1 MSGTHSL
8 QLFVRSAGGR
18 MGYTMTH
25 ATRADIAA
33 ATFARIFEACESIGR
48 IGPDES
54 LEDVA
59 RRVAKAPALSMLT
72 SATASRPP
80 MRVEAASLS
89 DAVEMV
95 PSGASSAHA
104 TESAPDMLAVV

>member
-1 MSGTHSL
+1 
-8 QLFVRSAGGR
+8 

-25 ATRADIAA
+25 ATRADIATA
-33 ATFARIFEACESIGR
+33 AFARILEACESIGR

-59 RRVAKAPALSMLT
+59 HRVAKASALSMLA
-72 SATASRPP
+72 SASAARPP
-80 MRVEAASLS
+80 MRVEAASLPGAH
-89 DAVEMV
+89 AVDIA
-95 PSGASSAHA
+95 PSGASLAHA